1 MTTAPG
7 RTCGSV
13 DDCPPGHTCG
23 SVDKVPVSKPKG
35 VRGEIMAEQK
45 DIGIIDK
52 GANSKVVVS
61 ITTYRKQL
69 YFDIREHIKTDTYDG
84 PTKKGIRLPAEQFA
98 EFKELMSQLEKE
110 IKKHE

>member
-1 MTTAPG
+1 
-7 RTCGSV
+7 
-13 DDCPPGHTCG
+13 
-23 SVDKVPVSKPKG
+23 
-35 VRGEIMAEQK
+35 MAEQK

-69 YFDIREHIKTDTYDG
+69 YFDVREHIKTDTYDG
-84 PTKKGIRLPAEQFA
+84 PTKKGVRIRAEQFK
-98 EFKELMSQLEKE
+98 EFMEIMSELEKE